1 MEMSTE
7 LDELEVFYAPE
18 SSFHDESKPEP
29 EIVREGHPLLWEQWE
44 KMENGSK
51 KSVGFSDTVE
61 FFSMGRIGKPGF

>member
-29 EIVREGHPLLWEQWE
+29 EIVREGHPLLWEQ
-44 KMENGSK
+44 
-51 KSVGFSDTVE
+51 
-61 FFSMGRIGKPGF
+61 